1 LDIQLSKPVVLKER
15 IVSLDVLRGVA
26 VLGILLMNIVTFS
39 MVSSAYDSPTVYN
52 DMVGVDWWTWLVL
65 HYIADTKFI
74 SIFSILFGA
83 GVCIFMERAQSKG
96 HSAWKLQTSRMGW
109 LLLIG
114 FMHAHLLWYGDIL
127 FAYAIC
133 GMAAGLVRN
142 WKPTTLFILGFIT
155 MFAVPIGFMLSAYWT
170 MQFWPEE
177 EIAQMQSQDDL
188 LSMTN
193 QAEILAYTGTW
204 LDQLKHRIPTAL
216 MLELFI
222 VPLYLFWH
230 CLGLMM
236 VGMSLFK
243 WNILSASKSVRFYI
257 VTMVLST
264 LIGFPLIAIG
274 VWFKQKHGWDPA
286 LTRFLDGNWNLVG
299 GVFVAF
305 AWISLVML
313 VCKLGVLTFARKA
326 LAATGQM
333 ALTNYLGQTIICTF
347 IFYGHGLGW
356 FGQLERFELLY
367 VVISIWAFQIVF
379 SMLWLSK
386 FRFGP
391 FEWLWRSATYLKWQ
405 PIILKK

>member
-1 LDIQLSKPVVLKER
+1 
-15 IVSLDVLRGVA
+15 
-26 VLGILLMNIVTFS
+26 
-39 MVSSAYDSPTVYN
+39 
-52 DMVGVDWWTWLVL
+52 
-65 HYIADTKFI
+65 
-74 SIFSILFGA
+74 
-83 GVCIFMERAQSKG
+83 
-96 HSAWKLQTSRMGW
+96 
-109 LLLIG
+109 
-114 FMHAHLLWYGDIL
+114 
-127 FAYAIC
+127 
-133 GMAAGLVRN
+133 
-142 WKPTTLFILGFIT
+142 
-155 MFAVPIGFMLSAYWT
+155 
-170 MQFWPEE
+170 
-177 EIAQMQSQDDL
+177 
-188 LSMTN
+188 
-193 QAEILAYTGTW
+193 
-204 LDQLKHRIPTAL
+204 
-216 MLELFI
+216 
-222 VPLYLFWH
+222 
-230 CLGLMM
+230 
-236 VGMSLFK
+236 MSLFK